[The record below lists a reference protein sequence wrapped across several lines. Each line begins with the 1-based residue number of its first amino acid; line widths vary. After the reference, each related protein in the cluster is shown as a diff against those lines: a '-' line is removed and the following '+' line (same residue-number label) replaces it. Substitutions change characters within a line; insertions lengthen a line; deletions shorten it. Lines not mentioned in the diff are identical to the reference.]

1 MSQKNPNSAELPN
14 LISLNEVW
22 RRTGVPPYKI
32 IMICNEIW
40 LDCTPVDEGYRWQ
53 GQRLIPG
60 NRDPLVPMTGKYK
73 LTEDSQLELAER
85 TIDPL
90 RSRGFP
96 LVANLTM
103 ETENGFLT
111 LHSTSKSQCPPIPT
125 PKILVPEK
133 ALEQFLA
140 AHTQTY
146 ETARE
151 ASPEQKD
158 RKAPERPIHRLLLRM
173 MKSGINSGPELYKQF
188 KREMVNKNRKY
199 DLEKILL
206 QWTDDEKQEFWWQ
219 NGPKAKRWCW
229 KTVTN
234 EALKLK
240 NRYPELK

>member
-1 MSQKNPNSAELPN
+1 MSQKNPNLAELPN
-14 LISLNEVW
+14 LIPLNEVW

-32 IMICNEIW
+32 ILICNEIW

-111 LHSTSKSQCPPIPT
+111 LHSTTKGRCPPLPT
-125 PKILVPEK
+125 PKILVPEEV
-133 ALEQFLA
+133 LEKFLA
-140 AHTQTY
+140 VRTQTY
-146 ETARE
+146 DIAPKT
-151 ASPEQKD
+151 SPNQNGRKVIKD
-158 RKAPERPIHRLLLRM
+158 ALDELLLEILQ
-173 MKSGINSGPELYKQF
+173 SGVNSGEGVYRIIV
-188 KREMVNKNRKY
+188 REMNSTQRNFDKQR
-199 DLEKILL
+199 ILL
-206 QWTDDEKQEFWWQ
+206 QKIGDRRRGFRWQ
-219 NGPKAKRWCW
+219 KAGLEQTCTM
-229 KTVTN
+229 KT
-234 EALKLK
+234 LR
-240 NRYPELK
+240 NRIAEIRQHFPEL

>member
-1 MSQKNPNSAELPN
+1 MSQKNLNPAELPN
-14 LISLNEVW
+14 LIPLNEVW
-22 RRTGVPPYKI
+22 RRTAVPLYKI
-32 IMICNEIW
+32 ILICNEIW

-73 LTEDSQLELAER
+73 LTEDSQFELAER
-85 TIDPL
+85 AIDPL

-146 ETARE
+146 ETALE

-158 RKAPERPIHRLLLRM
+158 RKAPEHPMHRLLIILFKCTQRRGAHMALR
-173 MKSGINSGPELYKQF
+173 GWF
-188 KREMVNKNRKY
+188 
-199 DLEKILL
+199 
-206 QWTDDEKQEFWWQ
+206 
-219 NGPKAKRWCW
+219 
-229 KTVTN
+229 
-234 EALKLK
+234 
-240 NRYPELK
+240 